1 MKVDEPKNTGQF
13 GKGNPGKPKGAVNK
27 TTREVR
33 EAVGFVF
40 NALQEDESKPYS
52 LVEWAKNN
60 PGQFYQLASKLIP
73 SVTQAKHDHS
83 GTIEHRTVS
92 ETDAW
97 VERITGARAD
107 SALPKPLPN

>member
-1 MKVDEPKNTGQF
+1 MDEPKNTGQF

-40 NALQEDESKPYS
+40 NALQEDEGAPYT
-52 LVEWAKNN
+52 LVEWAKQN

-73 SVTQAKHDHS
+73 SVTQAKHEHS
-83 GTIEHRTVS
+83 GVIEHRTVS
-92 ETDAW
+92 ETSEW
-97 VERITGARAD
+97 ISRVIGRGAD
-107 SALPKPLPN
+107 SSLPQSLPN